1 MIDPSTNDGA
11 SDRDD
16 ERSDKSDCGSQG
28 TPDSTSEH
36 ASGSGMKP
44 QKGHGSSE
52 NDGAAENDGS
62 AENDGAQGMRSG
74 QDKARNKARD
84 DAEESVSQHDG
95 GLSDKANDTSVDAL
109 SDEEIDAA
117 FASFEEDF
125 SKGSDADL
133 TFLNDDSM
141 HPAGTHRGG
150 HPGDDAAL
158 NGSVR
163 DSSDSGDGGGQ
174 GGAGNSNDG
183 AGAAGAA
190 DAGAAGANGSDNV
203 SGSSP
208 DGLSDDE
215 LDLDADFQNELEGL
229 IGDRVKIAVII
240 TRISSAELL
249 AAFCQI
255 SDISARCIDSSE
267 GAVAVLNTHDADG
280 PQNAAQDLTD
290 VVSGLSVVLAV
301 NKANKLEAKLW
312 MRGQSGEEFAPPI
325 LFASSAPFVED
336 LMIGTV
342 SVDSLKNNGITVV
355 NSDDLDHDR
364 AMGIIARHMRLGPDS
379 SSDETGE

>member
-1 MIDPSTNDGA
+1 
-11 SDRDD
+11 
-16 ERSDKSDCGSQG
+16 
-28 TPDSTSEH
+28 
-36 ASGSGMKP
+36 MKP

-52 NDGAAENDGS
+52 NDGS
-62 AENDGAQGMRSG
+62 AETDGAQGMRSG
-74 QDKARNKARD
+74 QDKAQNKTHD

-95 GLSDKANDTSVDAL
+95 GLSDEANGTSVDAL

-125 SKGSDADL
+125 NKGSDADL
-133 TFLNDDSM
+133 TFPNDDSM

-163 DSSDSGDGGGQ
+163 DSSDSGDGGEQ
-174 GGAGNSNDG
+174 GSAGNSNDG
-183 AGAAGAA
+183 AGAA
-190 DAGAAGANGSDNV
+190 DAGAAGANGSDNI
-203 SGSSP
+203 SGSSS
-208 DGLSDDE
+208 DGLSDDA

-355 NSDDLDHDR
+355 DSDDLDHDR